1 MKSFTI
7 SKNDSGQRLDK
18 FVLKVCPALPT
29 SQLYKYIRLKR
40 IKVNGKK
47 CEISYKLVQNDLVE
61 MYINDEFF
69 EKPDENTIFKKIE
82 PKLDIVF
89 EDENIL
95 LVDKKVGMVV
105 HEDDEGTTDT
115 LINNIKAYLYKKGEW
130 DPDKENSFTP
140 SLCNRI
146 DRGTG
151 GIVIAAKTAAA
162 LRIMNDKIKNREM
175 EKYYL
180 LLCFGKFD
188 KNNGTVKNFLLKD
201 EKQNKVFAYSS
212 PKPGAKTAI
221 THYKV
226 LGYKKGISLVEC
238 RLETGRTHQ
247 IRVHM
252 AGLGHQLVGDGK
264 YGTNKQNQGYPYK
277 NQCLYSYK
285 LGFDFEGDSGELSY
299 LKGREFTA
307 ENIYFMEFFE
317 KL

>member
-1 MKSFTI
+1 MKAFTI
-7 SKNDSGQRLDK
+7 SKNDSGLRLDK
-18 FVLKVCPALPT
+18 FILKVCPTLPQ

-40 IKVNGKK
+40 VKVNGKK
-47 CEISYKLVQNDLVE
+47 SEISYKLALGDLVE

-69 EKPDENTIFKKIE
+69 EKPDENKVFMKIT
-82 PKLDIVF
+82 PRLDIVY

-95 LVDKKVGMVV
+95 LIDKKVGMVV

-115 LINNIKAYLYKKGEW
+115 LINNIKAYLYNKGEW

-140 SLCNRI
+140 ALCNRI

-162 LRIMNDKIKNREM
+162 LRIMNEKIKLRET

-180 LLCFGKFD
+180 LLCFGRFE
-188 KNNGTVKNFLLKD
+188 NSTGTVKSFLLKD
-201 EKQNKVFAYSS
+201 EKLGKVFSYNS
-212 PKPGAKTAI
+212 PHPGAKTAV

-252 AGLGHQLVGDGK
+252 ALLGHPLVGDTK
-264 YGTNKQNQGYPYK
+264 YGLNKQNRGLPFK

-285 LGFDFEGDSGELSY
+285 LIFDFKGDSGELSY
-299 LKGREFTA
+299 LAGRQFTA
-307 ENIYFMEFFE
+307 HNIYFMDFFE